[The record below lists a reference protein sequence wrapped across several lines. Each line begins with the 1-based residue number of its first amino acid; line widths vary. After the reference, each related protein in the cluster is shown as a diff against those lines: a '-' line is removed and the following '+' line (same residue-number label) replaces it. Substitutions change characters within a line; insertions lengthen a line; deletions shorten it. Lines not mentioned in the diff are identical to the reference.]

1 MIDLKNVRN
10 SFLEVA
16 EKNLFST
23 MRIVFSHSES
33 IGVRQNVSLPPAFAD
48 DIGYMI
54 TVYVKDGSG
63 YAASSDLSIEGIKT
77 AYSKAKQW
85 ASFNNGKSVI
95 PFSKIDRLTPKG
107 SYYSL
112 VEKPWNS
119 VDLSEKVG
127 YLKDLNSAM
136 KSEFVVD
143 YTASLDYI
151 KRKSIFLTS
160 EGTESLQ
167 DYDFIIPYLSL
178 TSAKDGK
185 VQRRSLDSFAIAMQG
200 GVEIFDK
207 VGFNTDSAKRLATEA
222 AELLDAPL
230 CPAGKMDL
238 LLDPGQMVLQ
248 IHESIGHPLEID
260 RILGDERNYAGTS
273 FVTKDMVGTFKYG
286 SDLLNIT
293 FDPTVEGQ
301 FATYLFDDDGNR
313 TQKEHLIKKGVLKRA
328 LGSDISQYRSSL
340 PGTANSRASNWN
352 RPPVDRMANI
362 NLEPGDSSLETM
374 VAGIEKGVFM
384 KTNQSWSIDDSRNK
398 FQFGCEWGQLIENG
412 KLTKLVR
419 KPNYRGISIN
429 FWNNLKMVGDL
440 GTTEVKGVPNC
451 GKAEPNQAIFV
462 GHSSPVCLFSDI
474 DVFGGE
480 L

>member
-1 MIDLKNVRN
+1 MIDLKNIRN
-10 SFLEVA
+10 SFLNA
-16 EKNLFST
+16 SEKDIFAT
-23 MRIVFSHSES
+23 MRIVLSHSES
-33 IGVRQNVSLPPAFAD
+33 VGVRQDVSEPPAFAD
-48 DIGYMI
+48 DTGYMI
-54 TVYVKDGSG
+54 TVYVNDGSG
-63 YAASSDLSIEGIKT
+63 YCASGDLSDEGVRK
-77 AYSKAKQW
+77 AFQKAKEW
-85 ASFNNGKSVI
+85 AQFNNGKSVV
-95 PFSKIDRLTPKG
+95 PFSKFDRLSPKG
-107 SYYSL
+107 SYSSP
-112 VEKPWNS
+112 VKTPWNS
-119 VDLSEKVG
+119 TSLTDKVN
-127 YLKDLNSAM
+127 YLKELNTAM
-136 KSEFVVD
+136 KGDLVVD
-143 YTASLDYI
+143 RMASIDYI

-160 EGTESLQ
+160 DGTESVQ
-167 DYDFIIPYLSL
+167 EYDYIIPFLSL

-185 VQRRSLDSFAIAMQG
+185 IQRRSLDSFAIAMQG
-200 GVEIFDK
+200 GLEVFDK
-207 VGFNTDSAKRLATEA
+207 VGFNSESGKILQTEA

-230 CPAGKMDL
+230 CPSGKMDV

-286 SDLLNIT
+286 SNLLNVT

-328 LGSDISQYRSSL
+328 LGSDISQFRSKL

-362 NLEPGDSSLETM
+362 NLEPGSSSFDEM
-374 VAGIEKGVFM
+374 ISKVEKGVFM

-419 KPNYRGISIN
+419 KPSYRGISRY
-429 FWNNLKMVGDL
+429 FWNNLKMVGNND
-440 GTTEVKGVPNC
+440 TVEVKGVPNC

-480 L
+480 